1 MKTWAKVPIAVAA
14 LGGITAAAALL
25 TLKGK
30 ALLPS
35 ATEQWTPV
43 PRVVEPFKYLDSPEP
58 DTVQLFGGESLAEW
72 INSNDRGPA
81 SWAIAD
87 SVVTVHKPSGNIETR
102 RSFRNYR
109 LHIEWRVPAG
119 ITGKGQARGNSGLFL
134 ASTGPGDEG
143 YELQILDPWENPTYV
158 NGMAGA
164 IYKQHAPLVNPGR
177 PPGEWNVYDVV
188 WTAPVFAPDGKL
200 TAPARVSLHFNG
212 VLVQDNVMLAGPTV
226 FVGQPVSK
234 PHGPAPIKL
243 QAHGDPSAPISFRKM
258 WVLELP

>member
-1 MKTWAKVPIAVAA
+1 MKVWVKAVVGTAI
-14 LGGITAAAALL
+14 LGGIGLAAVL
-25 TLKGK
+25 TLTGR
-30 ALLPS
+30 AMLPS
-35 ATEQWTPV
+35 ATEQWGPV
-43 PRVVEPFKYLDSPEP
+43 PQVVAPLRTE
-58 DTVQLFGGESLAEW
+58 TVPPPGAVILFDGGNLAQW
-72 INSNDRGPA
+72 INTNDRGPA
-81 SWAIAD
+81 SWTVAD
-87 SVVTVHKPSGNIETR
+87 GVVTVHKPSGNIETR

-177 PPGEWNVYDVV
+177 PPGEWNVYDVD

-200 TAPARVSLHFNG
+200 TAPARVSVHFNG
-212 VLVQDNVMLAGPTV
+212 VLVQDDVALTGPTV
-226 FVGQPVSK
+226 FIGK
-234 PHGPAPIKL
+234 PAYKAHGPAPIKL
-243 QAHGDPSAPISFRKM
+243 QAHGDPSAPISFRKI
-258 WVLELP
+258 WVVELP